1 MTDDLITETTAR
13 VIARWDNEPSNL
25 LQMLVELQQAL
36 DHIPDDCID
45 RLAADLSCTHAH
57 IESVIGFYSFLHR
70 DPATRYR
77 ILFSDNIT
85 DQMLGSRALAEQLSA
100 QLDGT
105 GTGTV
110 GYTSCTGMGDQGPAA
125 LVNGLTLT
133 RLDADRIDRMAEL
146 VKSATPMDQWPAEWF
161 QVEENIRRRDLLLGS
176 DFEKGAGVKAALQ
189 NDPDELLD
197 LLDASGL
204 RGRGGAGFKT
214 ATKWRFC
221 KQAPGERVVVCNADE
236 GEPGTFKDRVLL
248 QGYAERLIEGMII
261 CARVIGANSGF
272 IYLRGEYLYLKDE
285 LESKLQRYRDAGLLG
300 KEIHGEKGFDFDIS
314 IHLGAGAY
322 ICGEESALIESLEG
336 KRGIPR
342 IRPPFPVTSGYMNRP
357 TVVNNVETLVA
368 AAMIT
373 INGADWFNAS
383 GTGKSSGTK
392 LLSISGDCERP
403 GIYEYPFGTSLE
415 EILGDCGAT
424 HVQAVQIAG
433 AAGTTVPP
441 SEFKRSIAFEDL
453 ATGGSFM
460 IFDHERNL
468 LDMVRN
474 FTAFFVHES
483 CGFCTPCRVGTS
495 LIQQRLTKVANGRA
509 TGEDLEAIRTIG
521 SLTRQC
527 SHCGLGMTAANPVL
541 ETLEKFAHIY
551 EPHLLSTS
559 FEPAFDLDASLEEAR
574 QITGRDDP
582 GAHLEGGGV

>member
-13 VIARWDNEPSNL
+13 VIARWDSDPSNL

-57 IESVIGFYSFLHR
+57 IESIIGFYSFLHR

-100 QLDGT
+100 QLDDT

-146 VKSATPMDQWPAEWF
+146 VKSATPMDQWPSEWF

-176 DFEKGAGVKAALQ
+176 DFEKGAGVKTALRH
-189 NDPDELLD
+189 DPDELLD

-248 QGYAERLIEGMII
+248 QSYAERLIEGMII

-272 IYLRGEYLYLKDE
+272 IYLRGEYLYLRDE

-314 IHLGAGAY
+314 
-322 ICGEESALIESLEG
+322 
-336 KRGIPR
+336 
-342 IRPPFPVTSGYMNRP
+342 
-357 TVVNNVETLVA
+357 
-368 AAMIT
+368 
-373 INGADWFNAS
+373 
-383 GTGKSSGTK
+383 
-392 LLSISGDCERP
+392 
-403 GIYEYPFGTSLE
+403 
-415 EILGDCGAT
+415 
-424 HVQAVQIAG
+424 
-433 AAGTTVPP
+433 
-441 SEFKRSIAFEDL
+441 
-453 ATGGSFM
+453 
-460 IFDHERNL
+460 
-468 LDMVRN
+468 
-474 FTAFFVHES
+474 
-483 CGFCTPCRVGTS
+483 
-495 LIQQRLTKVANGRA
+495 
-509 TGEDLEAIRTIG
+509 
-521 SLTRQC
+521 
-527 SHCGLGMTAANPVL
+527 
-541 ETLEKFAHIY
+541 
-551 EPHLLSTS
+551 
-559 FEPAFDLDASLEEAR
+559 
-574 QITGRDDP
+574 
-582 GAHLEGGGV
+582 